1 MEEKIVQEVKKSM
14 NKRQKLLSKYATK
27 DSDAERFYPF
37 EEDLRPPFW
46 RDADRI
52 IHSLS
57 YNRYSDKTQVFSFND
72 NDHLSRRMTH
82 VQMVSKVAR
91 MIGRCLNLNE
101 DLIEAASLG
110 HDIGHTPLGHVGERL
125 INEISVR
132 ELGEYFNHNVQ
143 SFRTFMY
150 LDRDGAGSNLNIQVL
165 DAVLCHNG
173 EILAGKYSPRKK
185 TKEELLKD
193 YQDSY
198 TVKDMSKRLVPMTLE
213 GCVVRISDI
222 IGYIGRDIEDAIM
235 IGTIKREDVPKNIT
249 DILGHKNGEI
259 IDTIILDIVNNS
271 YGKPYIKMSDDVY
284 KAMMDLKKFNSEYI
298 YSKANTEEEIE
309 YYRKGFNLLFD
320 KYLND
325 IETNNKKSAIYRDF
339 LKTKKDIYLNNTS
352 NKRMVIDF
360 LAGMTDEYFH
370 KQYEALT
377 K

>member
-1 MEEKIVQEVKKSM
+1 MEDEIIKEIEDDQKQREKI
-14 NKRQKLLSKYATK
+14 LSPYATK
-27 DSDAERFYPF
+27 NEDGERYFPF
-37 EEDLRPPFW
+37 KEDIRPPFW

-91 MIGRCLNLNE
+91 MIGRCLKLNE
-101 DLIEAASLG
+101 DLIEAAALG
-110 HDIGHTPLGHVGERL
+110 HDIGHTPLGHVGEAL
-125 INEISVR
+125 LNEISER

-150 LDRDGAGSNLNIQVL
+150 LDRGGDGSNLNVQVL

-173 EILAGKYSPRKK
+173 EFLSNKYYPRKK
-185 TKEELLKD
+185 TKEQLLKD
-193 YQDSY
+193 YQDAY

-222 IGYIGRDIEDAIM
+222 IGYIGRDVEDAIM
-235 IGTIKREDVPKNIT
+235 IGAIKRSDVPKEII
-249 DILGHKNGEI
+249 DVLGTKNGEI
-259 IDTIILDIVNNS
+259 IDSIILDIVTHS
-271 YGKPYIKMSDDVY
+271 YGKPYIEMSEEVFN
-284 KAMMDLKKFNSEYI
+284 AMMSLKKFNKEHI
-298 YSKANTEEEIE
+298 YSKANTPEEIE
-309 YYRKGFNLLFD
+309 YYRKGFNLLYD

-325 IETNNKKSAIYRDF
+325 IETDNKESEIYKDF
-339 LKTKKDIYLNNTS
+339 LKDKKPIYLDNT
-352 NKRMVIDF
+352 NHKRMVIDF

-370 KQYEALT
+370 KQYEELI